1 MEVNMKEYRA
11 INNLDK
17 IAVTKHA
24 RIWLLE
30 ETVEQAKKI
39 MQEIAIH

>member
-24 RIWLLE
+24 RIWLE
-30 ETVEQAKKI
+30 EIVERAKKI